1 MYTENVAT
9 TPNQMNKNIIK
20 NILKALKE
28 ILI

>member
-1 MYTENVAT
+1 MYTENVVI
-9 TPNQMNKNIIK
+9 TPNQTNKNINK